1 MEKIKKWF
9 PLSFKING
17 NLGKLILCLALYGV
31 INIVA
36 AYVISLV
43 LDPITSIF
51 MVPALIAYFVCF
63 ILGFVLC
70 ATGIGIVIGLPLM
83 ILGIGILAVVSFIVS
98 AVVSIANF
106 IAAAYII
113 AGSVVAIFE
122 YCGLFGEISKAKN
135 EAEEVK
141 TEE

>member
-43 LDPITSIF
+43 LDPITSIIL
-51 MVPALIAYFVCF
+51 VPALIAYFVLF
-63 ILGFVLC
+63 FVGILLC
-70 ATGIGIVIGLPLM
+70 ATGIGIIIGLPM
-83 ILGIGILAVVSFIVS
+83 IFLGMGILFVVSYLVSAIVS
-98 AVVSIANF
+98 IVNF
-106 IAAAYII
+106 IALAYII

-122 YCGLFGEISKAKN
+122 YCGLFGEISKAKKD
-135 EAEEVK
+135 AEEVK